1 MLPHDEYY
9 DEMTEEEKLFEKK
22 VTARIKLIEE
32 EHVRENELQQ
42 RQLIYL
48 NPKNL
53 AGLKSLFSELY
64 VTSLK
69 KESFRNHLEAVSDK
83 YEVLAGKK
91 YTEIFAER

>member
-1 MLPHDEYY
+1 M
-9 DEMTEEEKLFEKK
+9 
-22 VTARIKLIEE
+22 
-32 EHVRENELQQ
+32 
-42 RQLIYL
+42 
-48 NPKNL
+48 